1 LERMIDDPVVPAQGD
16 QPADQQ
22 PSLTRGG

>member
-1 LERMIDDPVVPAQGD
+1 MIDDPVVPAQGD